1 MILCLFIRMITGEF
15 VGLMFHE
22 TISTEIRSYFETVL
36 SRYSV
41 FMAQQGT
48 PTVRDFHFL
57 SLNEYL
63 FA

>member
-15 VGLMFHE
+15 VGLMFD
-22 TISTEIRSYFETVL
+22 ETVL